1 MSYLSGFDPP
11 VVQVSGNASLGNHY
25 VTLVIHSK
33 LLYLANTCR
42 NRMGAKRFKD
52 QILTHILKTCD
63 GEGKSKTQVV
73 YASGLNFKTIIPYL
87 ATLNKNELIEI
98 ISGDKTTQ
106 KGKEAL
112 IHLIALEKL
121 IPIYISEEDQEACEE
136 GVQI

>member
-1 MSYLSGFDPP
+1 
-11 VVQVSGNASLGNHY
+11 
-25 VTLVIHSK
+25 
-33 LLYLANTCR
+33 
-42 NRMGAKRFKD
+42 MGAKRFKD